1 MFSAASKQFSGEDLL
16 LVNHKGIVMEWMD
29 LNWTDLYN
37 DFSRWLRQNKAISG
51 WVLLGISI
59 VAGMIFNLL
68 TTQIVRLVLRRGQ
81 HEMLGLLR
89 MHVRNAFYFFSPTLF
104 FLLLTNLQRRA
115 LYRYP
120 IATTV
125 AEILF
130 IISCTWLAVR
140 ILKVI
145 ELMLVRGYD
154 TSLDTQLHIRKFVT
168 QIKFVRRLAATGVII
183 IGFSILLLSFQG
195 GRKIGLS
202 ILTSAGIV
210 SVVVGFAAQ
219 RTLANLLAGIQIAF
233 NQQIRVDDVVVVE
246 NEWGR
251 IEEINLTNVIVRLWD
266 RRRLILPITYFVEK
280 PFQNWTRSQ
289 ASVLGAVML
298 YLDYHVPID
307 KLRHKCREL
316 FEDHPLWDGEVLTVQ
331 VTDTRP
337 TCVEVR
343 VLVSARNSGEAF
355 DLRCLI
361 REALI
366 EYLRTE
372 HPESLPQTRL
382 QFVDPPATPLDKKE
396 APENPPAL

>member
-1 MFSAASKQFSGEDLL
+1 
-16 LVNHKGIVMEWMD
+16 MEWLD
-29 LNWTDLYN
+29 LNWTDAYT
-37 DFSRWLRQNKAISG
+37 DFSRWLRQNRAFSG
-51 WVLLGISI
+51 WVLLGIAV
-59 VAGMIFNLL
+59 VAGLIINFLV
-68 TTQIVRLVLRRGQ
+68 TQIVRFILRRGQ
-81 HEMLGLLR
+81 HETLGLLR
-89 MHVRNAFYFFSPTLF
+89 LHVRNAFYVFSPALC
-104 FLLLTNLQRRA
+104 FLILTNLQRRA
-115 LYRYP
+115 LVRHP
-120 IATTV
+120 IASTISE
-125 AEILF
+125 AFF
-130 IISCTWLAVR
+130 IIACTWLVVQL
-140 ILKVI
+140 LKVV
-145 ELMLVRGYD
+145 ELLLIRGYD
-154 TSLDTQLHIRKFVT
+154 TSQDTQLHIRKYVT
-168 QIKFVRRLAATGVII
+168 QIKFFRRLVATGVVI

-195 GRKIGLS
+195 GRKVGLS

-251 IEEINLTNVIVRLWD
+251 IEEINLTNVVVRLWD

-298 YLDYHVPID
+298 YLDYRVPVD

-316 FEDHPLWDGEVLTVQ
+316 VEDHPLWDGEVLTVQ
-331 VTDTRP
+331 VTDTMP
-337 TCVEVR
+337 DCIQVR

-361 REALI
+361 REAMI
-366 EYLRTE
+366 EYLRE
-372 HPESLPQTRL
+372 HHPESLPQTRL
-382 QFVDPPATPLDKKE
+382 QFVDASPRLPDKKE